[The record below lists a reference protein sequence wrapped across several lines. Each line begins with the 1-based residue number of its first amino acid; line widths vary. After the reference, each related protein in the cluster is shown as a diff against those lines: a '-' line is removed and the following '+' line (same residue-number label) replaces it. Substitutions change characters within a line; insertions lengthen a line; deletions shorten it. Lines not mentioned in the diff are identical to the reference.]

1 MFVAILSG
9 FQCKCYTAHEDM
21 YTNANNVI
29 SFTINILVLQMLENP
44 QNRSVYMC
52 ESDLLSAVTCLASGH
67 FS

>member
-9 FQCKCYTAHEDM
+9 FQCKCYTAHEHM

-44 QNRSVYMC
+44 SEPISLYV
-52 ESDLLSAVTCLASGH
+52 
-67 FS
+67 